1 MVKRICF
8 AAMTVLVMLSACG
21 EASQQE
27 SPAEDALEQYRNM
40 AGAELAARVSC
51 TWNGEAR
58 EYLLDCTYVPEGES
72 KVEVQEPEELAGLT
86 AVVDGETLSLRY
98 EGDCLDAGTISDE
111 GISPAAC
118 LPRLLDALRT
128 GWLLEENEEK
138 WGETD
143 CLRLTVDDAPRAAM
157 ILQTRLGTD
166 KFEVLPGNVI
176 ELYDCLDRPQAVS
189 GALSAGGVALLGMEQ
204 KGADL
209 EAYFLNLIGGGRN
222 G

>member
-86 AVVDGETLSLRY
+86 AVVDGETLGLRY

-128 GWLLEENEEK
+128 GWLLEENEETWNEVPCMRLCVDQSGTQSGK
-138 WGETD
+138 IISTIWLRQDDGKPLRGEIAVD
-143 CLRLTVDDAPRAAM
+143 GEIILTAEF
-157 ILQTRLGTD
+157 TS
-166 KFEVLPGNVI
+166 FSF
-176 ELYDCLDRPQAVS
+176 YDT
-189 GALSAGGVALLGMEQ
+189 
-204 KGADL
+204 L
-209 EAYFLNLIGGGRN
+209 EES
-222 G
+222 

>member
-143 CLRLTVDDAPRAAM
+143 CLRLTVDTTGAEGGK
-157 ILQTRLGTD
+157 ILWTVWLSRENGVPIHG
-166 KFEVLPGNVI
+166 EI
-176 ELYDCLDRPQAVS
+176 
-189 GALSAGGVALLGMEQ
+189 ALEEEIIFQ
-204 KGADL
+204 L
-209 EAYFLNLIGGGRN
+209 EFTEFSFCDTLTK
-222 G
+222 

>member
-21 EASQQE
+21 EAGQKQ

-40 AGAELAARVSC
+40 TGAELAAHVSC

-58 EYLLDCTYVPEGES
+58 EYLLKCTYAPEGES
-72 KVEVQEPEELAGLT
+72 TVEVQEPEELAGLT
-86 AVVDGETLSLRY
+86 AVVDGETMGLRY
-98 EGDCLDAGTISDE
+98 EGDCLDAGTISNE

-143 CLRLTVDDAPRAAM
+143 CLRLTVDTTGAEGGK
-157 ILQTRLGTD
+157 ILWTVWLNRETGVPVHGEIAVEEEIIFQLEFTEFSFCDTITR
-166 KFEVLPGNVI
+166 
-176 ELYDCLDRPQAVS
+176 
-189 GALSAGGVALLGMEQ
+189 
-204 KGADL
+204 
-209 EAYFLNLIGGGRN
+209 
-222 G
+222 